1 MKPFDFSQ
9 YDPILEQA
17 IINSVRRLEKT
28 LTQKVPLS
36 KSYIRD
42 WLKYLSGTEDPADYY
57 RHVPISPMF
66 WFPWFLERALT
77 QTPHP
82 ALQADLVDSTVN
94 GYYYIRLIDNLADH
108 HATVDLELLPVLG
121 IFHTQFQLPYQK
133 YFDHTHPF
141 WEFFSTTWFHSADV
155 TIIDTRSMQQDQTQF
170 MEIAAQ
176 KICAIKIPLAA
187 VAYFYNHSELI
198 QPWSQLVDDFGR
210 WHQMYSDLFHWHED
224 LSQGVTTYFLSEAQ
238 KRKTTNESLADWV
251 LRKGFQWGLQVL
263 DNWMI
268 DVQRQ
273 ARQLNNNDLAHYLA
287 YRQASTRKSGQE
299 VLTALQ
305 SASKISSLLL

>member
-1 MKPFDFSQ
+1 MKPSDFSR
-9 YDPILEQA
+9 YDPILERA
-17 IINSVRRLEKT
+17 ITDSVHRLELT
-28 LTQKVPLS
+28 LIQKLPLS
-36 KSYIRD
+36 KSYISD

-82 ALQADLVDSTVN
+82 NLQADLVDSTVN

-108 HATVDLELLPVLG
+108 HATVEMELLPTLG
-121 IFHTQFQLPYQK
+121 FFHTQFQLPYQK
-133 YFDHTHPF
+133 YFDYVHPF

-155 TIIDTRSMQQDQTQF
+155 TIMDTRSGQPDETQF

-187 VAYFYNHSELI
+187 VAYFYDHHELI
-198 QPWSQLVDDFGR
+198 QPWSQLVDDFGC

-224 LSQGVTTYFLSEAQ
+224 LSQGVITYFLSEAQ
-238 KRKTTNESLADWV
+238 KRKTSNESVADWV
-251 LRKGFQWGLQVL
+251 LREGFQWGLGVL
-263 DNWMI
+263 DNWMTN
-268 DVQRQ
+268 VQSQ
-273 ARQLNNNDLAHYLA
+273 ARQLENAELTHYLS
-287 YRQASTRKSGQE
+287 YRRAGARKSGQE
-299 VLTALQ
+299 ILSALH